1 MTGTMHA
8 KHDTNCGKIDR
19 YRAVLRHIPPPGC
32 GCHTSLLGVANH
44 GAIAGTPP
52 REIFEDIRRNI
63 PPGSRRISDR
73 EIREAINKA
82 LADHNGGTFVSQP
95 RPVPVVQ
102 NGTAALQHIIN
113 QGRYSDEADVWEA
126 SPIRLLDEPDHDP
139 ALFLAALY
147 EPKDLIWI
155 GRRHQAG
162 IMGDTVRTRDEWIIH
177 YRNGGTSS
185 PHIILNPLSGK
196 AAPTKNGDGT
206 TLRGDSNVL
215 SYRYCLAEFDTVP
228 REDQIRFWSAARLPV
243 VALIDSGGKSL
254 HAWLRIAKL
263 AAVTTAEDWQ
273 THIKGRVYDR
283 LLTPLG
289 VDGACSNP
297 ARLSRLPGHFRE
309 EKGAWQRL
317 LWLSPEGRYIR

>member
-1 MTGTMHA
+1 MHA
-8 KHDTNCGKIDR
+8 EHVTNCGRIDR
-19 YRAVLRHIPPPGC
+19 YREVLRHIPPPGC

-44 GAIAGTPP
+44 GTIAGRPP
-52 REIFEDIRRNI
+52 QEIFEDIRQNI
-63 PPGSRRISDR
+63 PTGSRRISDR

-82 LADHNGGTFVSQP
+82 LADHNGGPFTPGP
-95 RPVPVVQ
+95 RPVPVIQ
-102 NGTAALQHIIN
+102 NGKAALQRIIN

-126 SPIRLLDEPDHDP
+126 SPIRLLDEADHDP
-139 ALFLAALY
+139 ILFLSTLY

-162 IMGDTVRTRDEWIIH
+162 IIGDTVRTRDEWIIY

-185 PHIILNPLSGK
+185 PHIILNPLSGR
-196 AAPTKNGDGT
+196 AAPTKNKDGT
-206 TLRGDSNVL
+206 TLRGDSSVL
-215 SYRYCLAEFDTVP
+215 SYRYCLAEFDTLS
-228 REDQIRFWSAARLPV
+228 REDQIRFWSAAQLPI
-243 VALIDSGGKSL
+243 VALIDSGGKSI

-263 AAVTTAEDWQ
+263 AAVKTAEDWQ
-273 THIKGRVYDR
+273 THIKGRLYDR
-283 LLTPLG
+283 LLTPIG

-317 LWLSPEGRYIR
+317 LWLSPEGRHIR

>member
-8 KHDTNCGKIDR
+8 EHGTNCGRIDR
-19 YRAVLRHIPPPGC
+19 YREVLRHIPPPGC

-44 GAIAGTPP
+44 GARAGTPP
-52 REIFEDIRRNI
+52 HEIFEDIRRNI

-82 LADHNGGTFVSQP
+82 LADHNGGTFISQP
-95 RPVPVVQ
+95 RPVPIVQ
-102 NGTAALQHIIN
+102 NGTAARQQIIN

-126 SPIRLLDEPDHDP
+126 SPIRLLEEPHHDP
-139 ALFLAALY
+139 ALFLSTLY

-155 GRRHQAG
+155 GHRHQAG
-162 IMGDTVRTRDEWIIH
+162 IIGDTVRTRDEWITY
-177 YRNGGTSS
+177 YRNGGTRS
-185 PHIILNPLSGK
+185 PHIILNPLNGR
-196 AAPTKNGDGT
+196 AAPMKNGDGT

-215 SYRYCLAEFDTVP
+215 SYRYCLAEFDTLS
-228 REDQIRFWSAARLPV
+228 REDQLRFWSAAQLPI
-243 VALIDSGGKSL
+243 VAVIDSGGKSL
-254 HAWLRIAKL
+254 HAWLRTCKTGRCHDRRGL
-263 AAVTTAEDWQ
+263 AD
-273 THIKGRVYDR
+273 THQRPRIRPYFD
-283 LLTPLG
+283 PLG

-317 LWLSPEGRYIR
+317 LWLSPEGRNIR